1 MRCLEIKRQMA
12 SEDIASVSELLD
24 AAARADGRR
33 PLSDHLYL
41 DLVNGGLDGFAGF
54 LASEPGHD
62 HPVAYAQISRGNDA
76 HAFELVIHPH
86 HRYEMATIGPE
97 LIEAALE
104 VVAADG
110 GGRVN
115 WWVFE
120 PTSAHTALADD
131 ASLVQGRTLHP
142 DATRTCPPACRSR
155 SPPGRSCRATTTRSG
170 CGSTTA
176 RSPITASR
184 AGGPAD
190 TFCQRQQ
197 EPWFD
202 VDGFRVLDAAA
213 VDRDAHDDGAPDRR
227 MAGFCWTKVHP
238 ATGDEQ
244 TLGEIYVIA
253 VDPDFHGR
261 GLGAQLTLAG
271 LEHLAGKGI
280 DVGMLYVDAD
290 NTAAVTMYQR
300 LGFTVHSTNAAF
312 VADIAADSRRRLV
325 TTIDERPA
333 PDPSHSP
340 AGALPMCTN
349 RSIRA
354 RSPTPS
360 NRPAPTRT
368 GWWRC
373 STNSTSAPPPP
384 VR

>member
-12 SEDIASVSELLD
+12 SDDIASVGELLD

-62 HPVAYAQISRGNDA
+62 HPVAYAQISRGNGA

-97 LIEAALE
+97 LIDAAIE

-120 PTSAHTALADD
+120 PTSAHDSLAD
-131 ASLVQGRTLHP
+131 AAHMTRGRTLLQMRRSLP
-142 DATRTCPPACRSR
+142 TGMDVTIETRPFVPGVDDDAWLHVNN
-155 SPPGRSCRATTTRSG
+155 RAFADHG
-170 CGSTTA
+170 EQ
-176 RSPITASR
+176 
-184 AGGPAD
+184 GGWTID

-197 EPWFD
+197 ESWFD
-202 VDGFRVLDAAA
+202 PDGFRVLDA
-213 VDRDAHDDGAPDRR
+213 VDEHGVRR

-238 ATGDEQ
+238 AEADEPE
-244 TLGEIYVIA
+244 LGEIYVIA

-271 LEHLAGKGI
+271 LEHLAGRGI
-280 DVGMLYVDAD
+280 GTGMLYVDAD
-290 NTAAVTMYQR
+290 NTPAVALYRR

-312 VADIAADSRRRLV
+312 VADIA
-325 TTIDERPA
+325 PA
-333 PDPSHSP
+333 EGSPS
-340 AGALPMCTN
+340 
-349 RSIRA
+349 
-354 RSPTPS
+354 
-360 NRPAPTRT
+360 
-368 GWWRC
+368 
-373 STNSTSAPPPP
+373 
-384 VR
+384 